1 MKFFYDQQLK
11 QCSSFLY
18 RGCGGN
24 DNRFDEESQCIDKC
38 LTEKPVVDQ
47 GKHSKQLILYLTY
60 LK

>member
-24 DNRFDEESQCIDKC
+24 DNRFNEENQCIEKC
-38 LTEKPVVDQ
+38 LTDIPVHEQ
-47 GKHSKQLILYLTY
+47 GKNKQKYIICV
-60 LK
+60 